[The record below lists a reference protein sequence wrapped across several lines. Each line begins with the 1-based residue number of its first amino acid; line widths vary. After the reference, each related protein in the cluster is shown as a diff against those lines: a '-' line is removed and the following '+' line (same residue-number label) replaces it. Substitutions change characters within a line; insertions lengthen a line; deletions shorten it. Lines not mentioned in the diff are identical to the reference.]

1 MRLTTPLSAALL
13 LNSRVSAQSSG
24 VFNVLAMNVAG
35 LPAILNSNDVPGDKT
50 VNAETIG
57 AKLSANGIDVA
68 HLQEVR
74 VLLTLRIAEVLIHHQ
89 SGLQLPC
96 RHLQN

>member
-1 MRLTTPLSAALL
+1 MKLATPLSAALV
-13 LNSRVSAQSSG
+13 LNSRVSAQTSG

-35 LPAILNSNDVPGDKT
+35 LPAILNGNEVPGDKT
-50 VNAETIG
+50 ANAEIIG

-74 VLLTLRIAEVLIHHQ
+74 TLFYLVIRTAEVL
-89 SGLQLPC
+89 
-96 RHLQN
+96 N